1 MPDEGHSVRS
11 RGGGTAAN
19 SLAKGGVAE
28 EAALMPG
35 PTEDRLQAFLHRSDQ
50 SVWSTAALIVELEG
64 LGAPDLQVAAS
75 DVLRSLELEP
85 HSGDGPGPIGPE
97 GMAARAAA
105 PVHQV
110 AALLRGD
117 GLLWAGQSDE
127 ALLAQ
132 GNASRLAGPMM
143 AQQGLSWMSGLA
155 EAFATPGSR
164 MLDVGTG
171 VAGLAVSFAEHFPAL
186 TVVGIDVLPRVL
198 ALAAHTVAASTVEDR
213 VILRQQDVGTLQ
225 EPDTYVFAWVPAP
238 FLPEQAL
245 REGVFRVV
253 DALVAGGWL
262 MLGHGKYAGTPA
274 EDALLRF
281 KTIAYGGTA
290 LDDDQAEELLRNAQ
304 LGDVRTVPTPAG
316 SPAITLG
323 RKASRG

>member
-1 MPDEGHSVRS
+1 MP
-11 RGGGTAAN
+11 A
-19 SLAKGGVAE
+19 
-28 EAALMPG
+28 

-64 LGAPDLQVAAS
+64 LGSRELQRAAAE
-75 DVLRSLELEP
+75 VLRLLEL
-85 HSGDGPGPIGPE
+85 HSGDGPGPMDAQ

-117 GLLWAGQSDE
+117 GLLWADQSDE

-143 AQQGLSWMSGLA
+143 AQQGLSWLSGLA

-171 VAGLAVSFAEHFPAL
+171 VAGLAVSFAEQFPAL

-198 ALAAHTVAASTVEDR
+198 ALAAHTVAASTVGDR
-213 VILRQQDVGTLQ
+213 VILRQQDVSTLQ
-225 EPDTYVFAWVPAP
+225 EPDTYVFAWMPAP
-238 FLPEQAL
+238 FLPEHAL
-245 REGVFRVV
+245 RDGVLRVV
-253 DALVAGGWL
+253 DALVPGGWL

-274 EDALLRF
+274 EDAVLRF

-290 LDDDQAEELLRNAQ
+290 LDDDQAQELLRNAR
-304 LGDVRTVPTPAG
+304 LGDVMTAPTPPG
-316 SPAITLG
+316 SPAVTLG
-323 RKASRG
+323 RKASQS

>member
-1 MPDEGHSVRS
+1 MP
-11 RGGGTAAN
+11 A
-19 SLAKGGVAE
+19 
-28 EAALMPG
+28 
-35 PTEDRLQAFLHRSDQ
+35 PTEDRLHTFLHRSDQ

-64 LGAPDLQVAAS
+64 LGSGELQRAAS
-75 DVLRSLELEP
+75 DVLRVLEL
-85 HSGDGPGPIGPE
+85 HSGAAPGSTDAQ

-132 GNASRLAGPMM
+132 GNASRRAGPTM
-143 AQQGLSWMSGLA
+143 AQQGVSWMSGLA

-198 ALAAHTVAASTVEDR
+198 ALAAQTVAASTVDDR
-213 VILRQQDVGTLQ
+213 VILRQQDVSTLQ
-225 EPDTYVFAWVPAP
+225 EPNTYVFAWMPAP
-238 FLPEQAL
+238 FLPEDAL
-245 REGVFRVV
+245 RDGVLRVV
-253 DALVAGGWL
+253 DALVPGGWL
-262 MLGHGKYAGTPA
+262 MLAHGKYGGTPA
-274 EDALLRF
+274 EDAVKRF

-290 LDDDQAEELLRNAQ
+290 LDDDQAQELLRNAQ
-304 LGDVRTVPTPAG
+304 LGDVTTVPTPPG
-316 SPAITLG
+316 SPAFTLG
-323 RKASRG
+323 RKASQG